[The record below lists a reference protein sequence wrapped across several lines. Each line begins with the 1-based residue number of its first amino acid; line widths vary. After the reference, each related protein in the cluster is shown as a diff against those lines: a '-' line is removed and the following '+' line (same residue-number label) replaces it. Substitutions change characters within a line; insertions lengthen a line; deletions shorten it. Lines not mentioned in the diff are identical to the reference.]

1 VMALPMTFLAPVSP
15 ATAPN
20 NGSMSWGPVRLQTP
34 VSQHQQQWGGLVTT
48 GPCGAGTVQ
57 APGAILTSGIGGG
70 RRPLPANLLP
80 LGSRAVTMAAF
91 KFGPQPT
98 NARPLMSGSVSA
110 HGLKTVMPS
119 HLGTSG
125 ISMQL
130 GAASQM
136 ALKPPSV
143 SKSGG
148 VTRLTAV
155 TSTAEAAG
163 PSLIKNPMVSL
174 MSATHI
180 QVP

>member
-1 VMALPMTFLAPVSP
+1 VMALPVTFLAPVTP

-34 VSQHQQQWGGLVTT
+34 VSQHQQQCGGLVTT
-48 GPCGAGTVQ
+48 GLCGAGTVQ
-57 APGAILTSGIGGG
+57 APGTILTSGIGGG
-70 RRPLPANLLP
+70 RRPPPANLLP
-80 LGSRAVTMAAF
+80 LGSRAVTMA
-91 KFGPQPT
+91 GPQST

-119 HLGTSG
+119 HLGTRG
-125 ISMQL
+125 ISAQL
-130 GAASQM
+130 GAPSQV

-148 VTRLTAV
+148 VTPLTAV
-155 TSTAEAAG
+155 TSTAVAAG
-163 PSLIKNPMVSL
+163 PSPIKNPMVSL
-174 MSATHI
+174 MSASATHI